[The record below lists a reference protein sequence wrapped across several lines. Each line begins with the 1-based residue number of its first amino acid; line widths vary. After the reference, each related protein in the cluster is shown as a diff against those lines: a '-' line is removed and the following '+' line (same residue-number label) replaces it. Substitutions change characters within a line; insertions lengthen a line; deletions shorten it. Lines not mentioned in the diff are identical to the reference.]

1 MPIPKI
7 VHLTWKTRQIPL
19 KWKETALSWKKT
31 NPDWKIKLW
40 TDDDNRNY
48 IADHY
53 PDFLSIFDS
62 YPHNIQRADAIR
74 YFLLKDFGGVYCDLD
89 IEVLGSLNPFFDHAE
104 GDVFLVQSGNV
115 PVYTNCFM
123 AGKPGAAFWNEVIE
137 RLKKPQIPWFAVSKH
152 FMVMYSTG
160 PLMVNS
166 VAKQTSCIISLL
178 PKNVFM
184 AYSVAD
190 DTSIIKPGAL
200 LRNMNEGSW
209 NSWDSLLLNFLFRYG
224 ISIVIFFIVIG
235 LLTFYVR
242 NKARIHRFF
251 QPEALYRTLTRSLS
265 TSSVDNPR
273 ISQKVSLRPRP
284 K

>member
-19 KWKETALSWKKT
+19 KWKQTALSWKKN
-31 NPDWKIKLW
+31 NPDWQIKLW

-48 IADHY
+48 IADKY
-53 PDFLSIFDS
+53 PEFLNTFDS

-89 IEVLGSLNPFFDHAE
+89 IEVLGSLNDYFDQTE
-104 GDVFLVQSGNV
+104 GEVFLVQSGNV

-123 AGKPGAAFWNEVIE
+123 ASKPGAAFWDEVIE

-152 FMVMYSTG
+152 FLVMYSTG

-178 PKNVFM
+178 PKKVFM

-190 DTSIIKPGAL
+190 DTSVIKPGAL

-224 ISIVIFFIVIG
+224 PSIVIFLVVLG

-251 QPEALYRTLTRSLS
+251 QPESLYRTLTSSFS
-265 TSSVDNPR
+265 TSSIDNAL
-273 ISQKVSLRPRP
+273 ISQKVSLRPNPR
-284 K
+284 

>member
-19 KWKETALSWKKT
+19 EWKQTALSWKKT
-31 NPDWKIKLW
+31 NPDWRLKLW
-40 TDDDNRNY
+40 TDEDNRNY
-48 IADHY
+48 IENKY
-53 PDFLSIFDS
+53 PEFLNIYDS

-74 YFLLKDFGGVYCDLD
+74 YFLLKDFGGIYCDLD
-89 IEVLGSLNPFFDHAE
+89 IEILGSLNPYFDNAE

-115 PVYTNCFM
+115 PVYTNSFM
-123 AGKPGAAFWNEVIE
+123 AGKPGAPFWNEVIE
-137 RLKKPQIPWFAVSKH
+137 RLKKPQLPWFAVSKH
-152 FMVMYSTG
+152 FVVMYSTG

-166 VAKQTSCIISLL
+166 VAKQTKCIISLL

-190 DTSIIKPGAL
+190 DTSVIKPGAL
-200 LRNMNEGSW
+200 LRNMYGKSW
-209 NSWDSLLLNFLFRYG
+209 NSWDSFILNFFFQHG
-224 ISIVIFFIVIG
+224 ISIIIFFIVLG

-251 QPEALYRTLTRSLS
+251 QPDSLYRTLTSSFS
-265 TSSVDNPR
+265 TSSMENLR
-273 ISQKVSLRPRP
+273 ISHVVSLSP
-284 K
+284 KPK

>member
-19 KWKETALSWKKT
+19 KWKQTALSWKKN
-31 NPDWKIKLW
+31 NPDWQIKLW

-48 IADHY
+48 IADKY
-53 PDFLSIFDS
+53 PEFLNTFDS

-74 YFLLKDFGGVYCDLD
+74 YFLMRDFGGVYCDLD
-89 IEVLGSLNPFFDHAE
+89 IEVLGSLNDYFDHTE
-104 GDVFLVQSGNV
+104 GEVFLVQSGNV

-123 AGKPGAAFWNEVIE
+123 ASKPGAAFWDEVID

-152 FMVMYSTG
+152 FLVMYSTG

-178 PKNVFM
+178 PKKVFM

-190 DTSIIKPGAL
+190 DTSVIKPGAL

-224 ISIVIFFIVIG
+224 PSIVIFLIVLG

-251 QPEALYRTLTRSLS
+251 QPESLYRTLTSSFS
-265 TSSVDNPR
+265 TSSIDNAR
-273 ISQKVSLRPRP
+273 TSQKVSLRPNP